1 MAADLTYR
9 QLLRETRDLAREV
22 RRDAEAHR
30 KLAAKQDDEAKDTGR
45 IAEQIAA
52 LGVDSATVA
61 ETREV
66 ARIMR
71 GLSESALAYAT
82 GTDEA
87 ARAAKA
93 VENEAVTTHGGIQE
107 AVDRSP
113 APMANAAFYTQE

>member
-9 QLLRETRDLAREV
+9 QLLRATRELAREV
-22 RRDAEAHR
+22 RRDTEAHR
-30 KLAAKQDDEAKDTGR
+30 KLAAKQDEEAKDTGR

-52 LGVDSATVA
+52 LGVDAATVA

-66 ARIMR
+66 ARNMR
-71 GLSESALAYAT
+71 GLSESALAYAA
-82 GTDEA
+82 GTDDA

-93 VENEAVTTHGGIQE
+93 AENEAVNTHGGIQE

-113 APMANAAFYTQE
+113 VDMAKSEFYTQE

>member
-9 QLLRETRDLAREV
+9 QLLREVRTLTREV
-22 RRDAEAHR
+22 RRDTEAHR
-30 KLAAKQDDEAKDTGR
+30 KLAAKQDNEAKDTGR

-52 LGVDSATVA
+52 LGVDQATVA